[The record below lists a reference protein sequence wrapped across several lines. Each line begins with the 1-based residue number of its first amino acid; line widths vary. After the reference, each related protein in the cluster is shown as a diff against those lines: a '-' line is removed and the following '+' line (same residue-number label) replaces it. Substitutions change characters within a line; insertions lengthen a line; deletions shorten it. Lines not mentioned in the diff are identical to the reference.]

1 MYSKDT
7 KYNVK
12 YVTKDGKEETKQIT
26 PEEDMSKP
34 QMIMK
39 LKEEDKNFFKLI
51 ENVEYITPEELKKL
65 HKDYKSTVGDIIRFS
80 KYRGQDP
87 EKVRQKYKDLGYD
100 ETDPMIVTSDGKGGT
115 ILKPVKVKKE
125 ENKMSKTLFDYLEEH
140 SFEGVDIRDTVY
152 DMTCWFEFT
161 LEDADSDPFD
171 MFMSKL
177 AKSLHI
183 DFEDV
188 NKTVVVDLTN
198 WVTKNYNKLEEIFD
212 LSGEDKESNIE
223 EIVGSIMPGLLS
235 GYTTNSVYKELADN
249 MIVESKEVVEE
260 NEDEFEE
267 LENLD
272 EEVTD
277 VEEEKE
283 ETLDESIKPEEDN
296 GDYNYFYSPRQIIE
310 ICEDKK
316 YEHTFD
322 EEFGTI
328 EELEK
333 ELQDIKRIE
342 SEKPITTIEEPL
354 TDRYP
359 GWKNCK
365 VKTIL
370 KDGREFVS
378 EEDTLSVWS
387 AVQLV
392 VADEVMKESRKPL
405 SEEVE
410 KEETLDENK
419 IVENNSSLDGEDL
432 TNTFKNYKAFEANFG
447 PIKIVKN
454 SYDKNY
460 KVYKVNE
467 EDAGNYIYYSN
478 DKDNIEGWL
487 YGAVQAANGKFN
499 KLKNKNETVNKS
511 IINEEDEETLDESL
525 KPENDNG
532 DYKYF
537 YSPQQIIE
545 ICEDRKYEHA
555 FDEESGTIEELE
567 KELQDVKRIESEK
580 PITGIT
586 LPMTNTYPGWK
597 NCKVKTILKDGRE
610 FVSEEKELSV
620 WDVVQLVMADEV
632 MKESRKPLSEEVE
645 KEETLDEAIKR
656 AHEEEISA
664 INTYDTVLSK
674 TDESTDAKLMEMIN
688 EIKKDE
694 EDHKTLLQ
702 HYIETGEVWTDE
714 DLEKED
720 EENVEVEESKECIKE
735 ELPKQAPL
743 DSLLDMVTEATNIT
757 ELEEIADSVLDSELK
772 EDLLE
777 CIDDEDAKAYGEDIY
792 FNTVKLNMQ
801 NIIEDYM
808 DEK

>member
-7 KYNVK
+7 KYDVK

-26 PEEDMSKP
+26 PTEDMSKP

-39 LKEEDKNFFKLI
+39 LKEEDKNFFKLL
-51 ENVEYITPEELKKL
+51 EDFEYITPEELKKL
-65 HKDYKSTVGDIIRFS
+65 HKDYKSTVGDIIKFS
-80 KYRGQDP
+80 KYRGEDP
-87 EKVRQKYKDLGYD
+87 EEVRQRYKDLGYD

-125 ENKMSKTLFDYLEEH
+125 ESKMSKTLFNYLDEH
-140 SFEGVDIRDTVY
+140 SFEGVDIQDTVY

-161 LEDADSDPFD
+161 IEDADSDPFD

-198 WVTKNYNKLEEIFD
+198 WVTKNYDKLEEIFD

-272 EEVTD
+272 EEKPLTETTNKEIQKMKQDLYARERQALKDLGDENWENLVGLRGRMPEEMLNKFLEEREIINTIEMIHSILTYTSEANWNVD
-277 VEEEKE
+277 YVMNNKYMQSHIKELGEEKVKE
-283 ETLDESIKPEEDN
+283 LAEQE
-296 GDYNYFYSPRQIIE
+296 
-310 ICEDKK
+310 
-316 YEHTFD
+316 
-322 EEFGTI
+322 I
-328 EELEK
+328 EEYKQATINKDVYTDSEDVSYNSVTFK
-333 ELQDIKRIE
+333 DDVNE
-342 SEKPITTIEEPL
+342 S
-354 TDRYP
+354 
-359 GWKNCK
+359 
-365 VKTIL
+365 
-370 KDGREFVS
+370 
-378 EEDTLSVWS
+378 
-387 AVQLV
+387 
-392 VADEVMKESRKPL
+392 
-405 SEEVE
+405 
-410 KEETLDENK
+410 K

-467 EDAGNYIYYSN
+467 EDAGNYIYYSDN
-478 DKDNIEGWL
+478 KDNIEGWL

-499 KLKNKNETVNKS
+499 KLKNTNEAVNKS
-511 IINEEDEETLDESL
+511 ILNEEDEETLDEVI
-525 KPENDNG
+525 N
-532 DYKYF
+532 
-537 YSPQQIIE
+537 
-545 ICEDRKYEHA
+545 
-555 FDEESGTIEELE
+555 
-567 KELQDVKRIESEK
+567 
-580 PITGIT
+580 
-586 LPMTNTYPGWK
+586 
-597 NCKVKTILKDGRE
+597 
-610 FVSEEKELSV
+610 
-620 WDVVQLVMADEV
+620 
-632 MKESRKPLSEEVE
+632 
-645 KEETLDEAIKR
+645 R
-656 AHEEEISA
+656 AHQEEISA
-664 INTYDTVLSK
+664 IDTYDTVLSK
-674 TDESTDAKLMEMIN
+674 TDESTDAKLIEMIN

-714 DLEKED
+714 DLEKD
-720 EENVEVEESKECIKE
+720 EEVEEEQENEEDLEESKECIKE

-743 DSLLDMVTEATNIT
+743 DSLLDMVTEAINIT
-757 ELEEIADSVLDSELK
+757 ELEEIADSILDSELK

-801 NIIEDYM
+801 NIIEDYIN
-808 DEK
+808 EQ

>member
-1 MYSKDT
+1 MYNKNT
-7 KYNVK
+7 EYNVK

-39 LKEEDKNFFKLI
+39 LKEEDKNFFKLL
-51 ENVEYITPEELKKL
+51 EDFEYITPEELKKL

-80 KYRGQDP
+80 KYRGEDP
-87 EKVRQKYKDLGYD
+87 EEVRQRYKDLGYD

-125 ENKMSKTLFDYLEEH
+125 ESKMSKTLFDYLEEH
-140 SFEGVDIRDTVY
+140 SFEGVDIQDTVY

-161 LEDADSDPFD
+161 IEDADSDPFD

-198 WVTKNYNKLEEIFD
+198 WVTKNYDKLEEIFD

-235 GYTTNSVYKELADN
+235 GYTTNSVYKELADI

-260 NEDEFEE
+260 DEDEFEE

-272 EEVTD
+272 EEKPLTETTNKEIQKMKQDLYARERQALKELGDENWENLVSLKNRMPED
-277 VEEEKE
+277 MLNKFLKEEEVI
-283 ETLDESIKPEEDN
+283 S
-296 GDYNYFYSPRQIIE
+296 
-310 ICEDKK
+310 
-316 YEHTFD
+316 
-322 EEFGTI
+322 TI
-328 EELEK
+328 EMIHSILTYTSKTNWTIDYVMSNEYMQSHIK
-333 ELQDIKRIE
+333 ELGE
-342 SEKPITTIEEPL
+342 EKVKELAEQEIEEYKQATINKDVY
-354 TDRYP
+354 TDSE
-359 GWKNCK
+359 
-365 VKTIL
+365 
-370 KDGREFVS
+370 DVS
-378 EEDTLSVWS
+378 YNSV
-387 AVQLV
+387 
-392 VADEVMKESRKPL
+392 
-405 SEEVE
+405 
-410 KEETLDENK
+410 
-419 IVENNSSLDGEDL
+419 
-432 TNTFKNYKAFEANFG
+432 TFK
-447 PIKIVKN
+447 
-454 SYDKNY
+454 DD
-460 KVYKVNE
+460 VNE
-467 EDAGNYIYYSN
+467 S
-478 DKDNIEGWL
+478 KNI
-487 YGAVQAANGKFN
+487 
-499 KLKNKNETVNKS
+499 T
-511 IINEEDEETLDESL
+511 EDEEIEDE
-525 KPENDNG
+525 
-532 DYKYF
+532 
-537 YSPQQIIE
+537 Q
-545 ICEDRKYEHA
+545 
-555 FDEESGTIEELE
+555 
-567 KELQDVKRIESEK
+567 
-580 PITGIT
+580 
-586 LPMTNTYPGWK
+586 
-597 NCKVKTILKDGRE
+597 
-610 FVSEEKELSV
+610 
-620 WDVVQLVMADEV
+620 
-632 MKESRKPLSEEVE
+632 
-645 KEETLDEAIKR
+645 EETLDEAIKR
-656 AHEEEISA
+656 AYEEEISA

-674 TDESTDAKLMEMIN
+674 TDESTDAKLIEMIN

-757 ELEEIADSVLDSELK
+757 ELEEIADNVLDSELK
-772 EDLLE
+772 ENLLE

-808 DEK
+808 DEQ

>member
-1 MYSKDT
+1 MYNKNT
-7 KYNVK
+7 KYDVK

-39 LKEEDKNFFKLI
+39 LKEEDKNFFKLL
-51 ENVEYITPEELKKL
+51 EDFEYITPEELKKL

-87 EKVRQKYKDLGYD
+87 EEVRQRYKDLGYD

-140 SFEGVDIRDTVY
+140 SFEGVDIQDTVY

-161 LEDADSDPFD
+161 IEDADSDPFD

-198 WVTKNYNKLEEIFD
+198 WVTKNYDKLEEIFD

-249 MIVESKEVVEE
+249 MIVESKEVVKED
-260 NEDEFEE
+260 EDEFEE

-272 EEVTD
+272 EEKPLTETTNKEIQKMKQDLYARERQALKDLGDENWENLVGLRGRMPEEMLNKFLEEREIINTIEMIHSILTYTSEANWNVD
-277 VEEEKE
+277 YVMNNKYMQSHIKELGEEKVKE
-283 ETLDESIKPEEDN
+283 LAEQE
-296 GDYNYFYSPRQIIE
+296 
-310 ICEDKK
+310 
-316 YEHTFD
+316 
-322 EEFGTI
+322 I
-328 EELEK
+328 EEYKQATINKDVYTDSEDVSYNSVTFK
-333 ELQDIKRIE
+333 DDVNE
-342 SEKPITTIEEPL
+342 S
-354 TDRYP
+354 
-359 GWKNCK
+359 
-365 VKTIL
+365 
-370 KDGREFVS
+370 
-378 EEDTLSVWS
+378 
-387 AVQLV
+387 
-392 VADEVMKESRKPL
+392 
-405 SEEVE
+405 
-410 KEETLDENK
+410 K

-467 EDAGNYIYYSN
+467 EDAGNYIYYSDN
-478 DKDNIEGWL
+478 KDNIEGWL
-487 YGAVQAANGKFN
+487 YGAVQATNGKFN

-511 IINEEDEETLDESL
+511 ILNEEDEETLDEVI
-525 KPENDNG
+525 N
-532 DYKYF
+532 
-537 YSPQQIIE
+537 
-545 ICEDRKYEHA
+545 
-555 FDEESGTIEELE
+555 
-567 KELQDVKRIESEK
+567 
-580 PITGIT
+580 
-586 LPMTNTYPGWK
+586 
-597 NCKVKTILKDGRE
+597 
-610 FVSEEKELSV
+610 
-620 WDVVQLVMADEV
+620 
-632 MKESRKPLSEEVE
+632 
-645 KEETLDEAIKR
+645 R
-656 AHEEEISA
+656 AHQEEISA
-664 INTYDTVLSK
+664 IDTYDTVLSK
-674 TDESTDAKLMEMIN
+674 TDESTDAKLIEMIN

-714 DLEKED
+714 DLQKD
-720 EENVEVEESKECIKE
+720 EEEDVEVEEEQENEEDLEESKECIKE

-757 ELEEIADSVLDSELK
+757 ELEEIVDSVLDSELK

-808 DEK
+808 DEQ

>member
-7 KYNVK
+7 KYDVK

-26 PEEDMSKP
+26 PAEDMSKP

-39 LKEEDKNFFKLI
+39 LKEEDKNFFKLL
-51 ENVEYITPEELKKL
+51 EDFEYITPEELKKL

-80 KYRGQDP
+80 KYRGEDP
-87 EKVRQKYKDLGYD
+87 EEVRQRYKDLGYD

-125 ENKMSKTLFDYLEEH
+125 ESKMSKTLFDYLEEH
-140 SFEGVDIRDTVY
+140 SFEGVDIQDTVY

-161 LEDADSDPFD
+161 IEDADRDPFD

-198 WVTKNYNKLEEIFD
+198 WVTKNYDKLEEIFD

-223 EIVGSIMPGLLS
+223 EIVGSIMPGVLS
-235 GYTTNSVYKELADN
+235 GYTTDSVYKELADN
-249 MIVESKEVVEE
+249 MIAESKKVVTEQE
-260 NEDEFEE
+260 NDFVE
-267 LENLD
+267 LQNLD

-283 ETLDESIKPEEDN
+283 ETLDESIKPEDDN

-310 ICEDKK
+310 ICEDRK
-316 YEHTFD
+316 YGHAFD
-322 EEFGTI
+322 EESGTI

-354 TDRYP
+354 TDKYP

-410 KEETLDENK
+410 KEETLDGK
-419 IVENNSSLDGEDL
+419 DVTD
-432 TNTFKNYKAFEANFG
+432 TFKNYKAFEANFE

-467 EDAGNYIYYSN
+467 EDADNYIYYSN
-478 DKDNIEGWL
+478 SKDNIEGWL
-487 YGAVQAANGKFN
+487 YGAVQVANGIFK
-499 KLKNKNETVNKS
+499 KLENKNETVNKS
-511 IINEEDEETLDESL
+511 ILNEETSNSYTAISYYDDKLKGVEDETSSGDWSVITDFAHDKLMSGSYVKITNTTTGKEKVISPDTYQDDFDGEFVIGIEELDESVGDKSQEETLDEVI
-525 KPENDNG
+525 N
-532 DYKYF
+532 
-537 YSPQQIIE
+537 
-545 ICEDRKYEHA
+545 
-555 FDEESGTIEELE
+555 
-567 KELQDVKRIESEK
+567 
-580 PITGIT
+580 
-586 LPMTNTYPGWK
+586 
-597 NCKVKTILKDGRE
+597 
-610 FVSEEKELSV
+610 
-620 WDVVQLVMADEV
+620 
-632 MKESRKPLSEEVE
+632 
-645 KEETLDEAIKR
+645 R
-656 AHEEEISA
+656 AHQEEISA
-664 INTYDTVLSK
+664 IDTYGTILSK
-674 TDESTDAKLMEMIN
+674 TNESTDAKLIEMIN

-720 EENVEVEESKECIKE
+720 EEELEESKECIKE

-757 ELEEIADSVLDSELK
+757 ELEEIADSLLDSELK

-808 DEK
+808 DEQ

>member
-26 PEEDMSKP
+26 PAEDMSKP

-39 LKEEDKNFFKLI
+39 LKEEDKNFFKLL
-51 ENVEYITPEELKKL
+51 EDFEYITPEELKKL

-87 EKVRQKYKDLGYD
+87 EEVRQRYKDLGYD

-125 ENKMSKTLFDYLEEH
+125 ESKMSKTLFDYLEEH
-140 SFEGVDIRDTVY
+140 SFEGVDIQDTVY
-152 DMTCWFEFT
+152 NMTCWFEFT
-161 LEDADSDPFD
+161 IEDADSDPFD

-198 WVTKNYNKLEEIFD
+198 WVTKNYDKLEEIFD

-223 EIVGSIMPGLLS
+223 EIVGSIMPGVLS
-235 GYTTNSVYKELADN
+235 GYTTDSVYKELADN
-249 MIVESKEVVEE
+249 MIAESKKVVTEQE
-260 NEDEFEE
+260 NDFVE
-267 LENLD
+267 LQNLD

-277 VEEEKE
+277 MEEEKE
-283 ETLDESIKPEEDN
+283 ETLDESIKPEDDN
-296 GDYNYFYSPRQIIE
+296 GDYNYFYSPRQLLE
-310 ICEDKK
+310 ICEDRK
-316 YEHTFD
+316 YQYAFN
-322 EEFGTI
+322 EEYGTI

-333 ELQDIKRIE
+333 EMQDIKRIE
-342 SEKPITTIEEPL
+342 SEKPVTAIEEP
-354 TDRYP
+354 
-359 GWKNCK
+359 
-365 VKTIL
+365 I
-370 KDGREFVS
+370 
-378 EEDTLSVWS
+378 
-387 AVQLV
+387 
-392 VADEVMKESRKPL
+392 
-405 SEEVE
+405 
-410 KEETLDENK
+410 
-419 IVENNSSLDGEDL
+419 
-432 TNTFKNYKAFEANFG
+432 
-447 PIKIVKN
+447 
-454 SYDKNY
+454 
-460 KVYKVNE
+460 
-467 EDAGNYIYYSN
+467 
-478 DKDNIEGWL
+478 
-487 YGAVQAANGKFN
+487 
-499 KLKNKNETVNKS
+499 
-511 IINEEDEETLDESL
+511 
-525 KPENDNG
+525 G
-532 DYKYF
+532 D
-537 YSPQQIIE
+537 
-545 ICEDRKYEHA
+545 
-555 FDEESGTIEELE
+555 
-567 KELQDVKRIESEK
+567 
-580 PITGIT
+580 
-586 LPMTNTYPGWK
+586 TYPGWK

-610 FVSEEKELSV
+610 FVSEQDTLSV
-620 WDVVQLVMADEV
+620 WAAVQLVVATEVINESWNKEIKDGLNDGWYSDGTSLYAKTRDDMLNVIDFMESEGNITKRGAELVTNKINQLSIPEGKNIRIEFPEGQMKDLIIYIADADG
-632 MKESRKPLSEEVE
+632 KNEEMVDAIEDFYDIEDEAMTENKKLNENKDEDE
-645 KEETLDEAIKR
+645 KEETLEESIKR
-656 AHEEEISA
+656 AHEEEIDA
-664 INTYDTVLSK
+664 INTYDTILSK
-674 TDESTDAKLMEMIN
+674 TDESTDGKLIEMIN

>member
-7 KYNVK
+7 KYDVK

-87 EKVRQKYKDLGYD
+87 EEVKQRYKDLGYD

-115 ILKPVKVKKE
+115 TLKPVKVKKE

-140 SFEGVDIRDTVY
+140 SFEGVDIQDTVY
-152 DMTCWFEFT
+152 GMTCWFEFT
-161 LEDADSDPFD
+161 IEDADSDPFD

-198 WVTKNYNKLEEIFD
+198 WVTKNYDKLEEIFD

-272 EEVTD
+272 EEKPLTETTNKEIQKMKQDLYARERQALKDLGDENWENLVGLRGRMPEEMLNKFLEEREIINTIEMIHSILTYTSEANWNVD
-277 VEEEKE
+277 YVMNNKYMQSHIKELGEEKVKE
-283 ETLDESIKPEEDN
+283 LTEQE
-296 GDYNYFYSPRQIIE
+296 
-310 ICEDKK
+310 
-316 YEHTFD
+316 
-322 EEFGTI
+322 I
-328 EELEK
+328 EEYKQATINKDVYTDSEDVSYNSVTFK
-333 ELQDIKRIE
+333 DDVNE
-342 SEKPITTIEEPL
+342 S
-354 TDRYP
+354 
-359 GWKNCK
+359 
-365 VKTIL
+365 
-370 KDGREFVS
+370 
-378 EEDTLSVWS
+378 
-387 AVQLV
+387 
-392 VADEVMKESRKPL
+392 
-405 SEEVE
+405 
-410 KEETLDENK
+410 K

-432 TNTFKNYKAFEANFG
+432 TNTFKNYKAFEANFE

-454 SYDKNY
+454 YYDKNY
-460 KVYKVNE
+460 KVYRVNE
-467 EDAGNYIYYSN
+467 EDADNYIYYSN
-478 DKDNIEGWL
+478 SKDNIEGWL
-487 YGAVQAANGKFN
+487 YGAVQVATGIFK
-499 KLKNKNETVNKS
+499 KLENKNETVDKS
-511 IINEEDEETLDESL
+511 ILNEENEETLDEVI
-525 KPENDNG
+525 N
-532 DYKYF
+532 
-537 YSPQQIIE
+537 
-545 ICEDRKYEHA
+545 
-555 FDEESGTIEELE
+555 
-567 KELQDVKRIESEK
+567 
-580 PITGIT
+580 
-586 LPMTNTYPGWK
+586 
-597 NCKVKTILKDGRE
+597 
-610 FVSEEKELSV
+610 
-620 WDVVQLVMADEV
+620 
-632 MKESRKPLSEEVE
+632 
-645 KEETLDEAIKR
+645 R
-656 AHEEEISA
+656 AHQEEISA
-664 INTYDTVLSK
+664 IDTYDTVLSK
-674 TDESTDAKLMEMIN
+674 TDESTDAKLIEMIN

-720 EENVEVEESKECIKE
+720 EEELEESKELTESNKYIIKAEDRSDGYNFQGYGGRSLVQITSDYLDTFDTIEDAQKEVNTYKNPSKVKIMKLKYDGVRASELEESKECIKE

-757 ELEEIADSVLDSELK
+757 ELEEIADSILDSELK

-808 DEK
+808 DEQ

>member
-1 MYSKDT
+1 MYNKDT

-65 HKDYKSTVGDIIRFS
+65 HKDYKSTVGDIIKFS

-87 EKVRQKYKDLGYD
+87 EEVRQRYKDLGYD

-125 ENKMSKTLFDYLEEH
+125 ESKMSKTLFDYLEEH
-140 SFEGVDIRDTVY
+140 SFEGVDRQDTVY

-161 LEDADSDPFD
+161 IEDADSDPFD

-198 WVTKNYNKLEEIFD
+198 WVTKNYDELEEIFD

-272 EEVTD
+272 EEKPLTETTNKEIQKMKQDLYARERQALKDLGDENWENLVGLRGRMPEEMLNKFLEEREIINTIEMIHSILTYTSEANWNVD
-277 VEEEKE
+277 YVMNNKYMQSHIKELGEEKVKE
-283 ETLDESIKPEEDN
+283 LAEQE
-296 GDYNYFYSPRQIIE
+296 
-310 ICEDKK
+310 
-316 YEHTFD
+316 
-322 EEFGTI
+322 I
-328 EELEK
+328 EEYK
-333 ELQDIKRIE
+333 QA
-342 SEKPITTIEEPL
+342 TINKDVY
-354 TDRYP
+354 TD
-359 GWKNCK
+359 NE
-365 VKTIL
+365 
-370 KDGREFVS
+370 DVS
-378 EEDTLSVWS
+378 YNSV
-387 AVQLV
+387 
-392 VADEVMKESRKPL
+392 
-405 SEEVE
+405 
-410 KEETLDENK
+410 
-419 IVENNSSLDGEDL
+419 
-432 TNTFKNYKAFEANFG
+432 TFK
-447 PIKIVKN
+447 
-454 SYDKNY
+454 DD
-460 KVYKVNE
+460 VNE
-467 EDAGNYIYYSN
+467 S
-478 DKDNIEGWL
+478 KNI
-487 YGAVQAANGKFN
+487 
-499 KLKNKNETVNKS
+499 T
-511 IINEEDEETLDESL
+511 EDEEIEDE
-525 KPENDNG
+525 
-532 DYKYF
+532 
-537 YSPQQIIE
+537 Q
-545 ICEDRKYEHA
+545 
-555 FDEESGTIEELE
+555 
-567 KELQDVKRIESEK
+567 
-580 PITGIT
+580 
-586 LPMTNTYPGWK
+586 
-597 NCKVKTILKDGRE
+597 
-610 FVSEEKELSV
+610 
-620 WDVVQLVMADEV
+620 
-632 MKESRKPLSEEVE
+632 
-645 KEETLDEAIKR
+645 EETLDEAIKR
-656 AHEEEISA
+656 AYEEEISA

-674 TDESTDAKLMEMIN
+674 TDESTDAKLIEMIN

-757 ELEEIADSVLDSELK
+757 ELEEIVDSVLDSELK

-808 DEK
+808 DEQ

>member
-7 KYNVK
+7 TYDVK

-26 PEEDMSKP
+26 PTEDMSKP

-65 HKDYKSTVGDIIRFS
+65 HKDYKSTVGDIIKFS
-80 KYRGQDP
+80 KYKGQDP
-87 EKVRQKYKDLGYD
+87 EEVRQRYKDLGYD

-140 SFEGVDIRDTVY
+140 SFEGVDIQDTVY

-161 LEDADSDPFD
+161 IEDANRDPFD

-198 WVTKNYNKLEEIFD
+198 WVTKNYDKLEEIFD

-249 MIVESKEVVEE
+249 MIVESKEVVKED
-260 NEDEFEE
+260 EDEFEE

-272 EEVTD
+272 EEKPLT
-277 VEEEKE
+277 ETTNKE
-283 ETLDESIKPEEDN
+283 IQKMKQDLYARERQALKDLGDENWENLVGLRGRMPEEMLN
-296 GDYNYFYSPRQIIE
+296 KFLEEREIIN
-310 ICEDKK
+310 
-316 YEHTFD
+316 
-322 EEFGTI
+322 TI
-328 EELEK
+328 EMIHSILTYTSEANWNVDYVMNNKYMQSHIK
-333 ELQDIKRIE
+333 ELGD
-342 SEKPITTIEEPL
+342 EKVKELAEQEIEEYKQATINKDVY
-354 TDRYP
+354 TDSEDVSY
-359 GWKNCK
+359 NS
-365 VKTIL
+365 VTF
-370 KDGREFVS
+370 KDDVN
-378 EEDTLSVWS
+378 
-387 AVQLV
+387 
-392 VADEVMKESRKPL
+392 ES
-405 SEEVE
+405 
-410 KEETLDENK
+410 K

-467 EDAGNYIYYSN
+467 EDAGNYIYYSDN
-478 DKDNIEGWL
+478 KDNIEGWL

-499 KLKNKNETVNKS
+499 KLKNTNEAVNKS
-511 IINEEDEETLDESL
+511 ILNEEDEETLDEVI
-525 KPENDNG
+525 N
-532 DYKYF
+532 
-537 YSPQQIIE
+537 
-545 ICEDRKYEHA
+545 
-555 FDEESGTIEELE
+555 
-567 KELQDVKRIESEK
+567 
-580 PITGIT
+580 
-586 LPMTNTYPGWK
+586 
-597 NCKVKTILKDGRE
+597 
-610 FVSEEKELSV
+610 
-620 WDVVQLVMADEV
+620 
-632 MKESRKPLSEEVE
+632 
-645 KEETLDEAIKR
+645 R
-656 AHEEEISA
+656 AHQEEISA
-664 INTYDTVLSK
+664 IDTYDTVLSK
-674 TDESTDAKLMEMIN
+674 TDESTDAKLIEMIN

-714 DLEKED
+714 DLEKGEEGVGVEEEQEKGED
-720 EENVEVEESKECIKE
+720 LEESKECIKE

-757 ELEEIADSVLDSELK
+757 ELEEIADSILDSELK

-808 DEK
+808 DEQ

>member
-1 MYSKDT
+1 MYNKNT
-7 KYNVK
+7 EYNVK

-34 QMIMK
+34 QMIIK
-39 LKEEDKNFFKLI
+39 LKEEDKNFFKLL
-51 ENVEYITPEELKKL
+51 EDFEYITPEELKKL

-80 KYRGQDP
+80 KYRGEDP
-87 EKVRQKYKDLGYD
+87 EEVRQRYKDLGYD

-125 ENKMSKTLFDYLEEH
+125 ESKMSKTLFDYLEEH
-140 SFEGVDIRDTVY
+140 SFEGVDIQDTVY

-161 LEDADSDPFD
+161 IEDADSDPFD

-198 WVTKNYNKLEEIFD
+198 WVTKNYDKLEEIFD

-235 GYTTNSVYKELADN
+235 GYATDSVYKELADN
-249 MIVESKEVVEE
+249 MITESKELKESDEENGIIELGNDFQTILDKDTNSYRVLYRGSEIDSSLKDDEYYEACKTLDGIKNFVKKLKIQTTGKGFAKKSRIVKESDEE

-283 ETLDESIKPEEDN
+283 ETLDESIKPEDDN

-310 ICEDKK
+310 ICEDRK

-322 EEFGTI
+322 EESGTI

-354 TDRYP
+354 TDKYP

-378 EEDTLSVWS
+378 EEDTLSVWA

-392 VADEVMKESRKPL
+392 VATEVINESWNKEIKDGLNDGWYSDGTSLYAKTRDDMLNVIDFMESEGNITKRGAELVTNKINQLSISEDKNIRIEFPEGQMKDLIIYIADANGKNEEMVDAIEDFYDIEDEAMAENKKLNEDKD
-405 SEEVE
+405 EDE
-410 KEETLDENK
+410 KEETLDE
-419 IVENNSSLDGEDL
+419 V
-432 TNTFKNYKAFEANFG
+432 
-447 PIKIVKN
+447 
-454 SYDKNY
+454 
-460 KVYKVNE
+460 
-467 EDAGNYIYYSN
+467 
-478 DKDNIEGWL
+478 
-487 YGAVQAANGKFN
+487 
-499 KLKNKNETVNKS
+499 
-511 IINEEDEETLDESL
+511 IN
-525 KPENDNG
+525 
-532 DYKYF
+532 
-537 YSPQQIIE
+537 
-545 ICEDRKYEHA
+545 
-555 FDEESGTIEELE
+555 
-567 KELQDVKRIESEK
+567 
-580 PITGIT
+580 
-586 LPMTNTYPGWK
+586 
-597 NCKVKTILKDGRE
+597 
-610 FVSEEKELSV
+610 
-620 WDVVQLVMADEV
+620 
-632 MKESRKPLSEEVE
+632 
-645 KEETLDEAIKR
+645 R
-656 AHEEEISA
+656 AHQEEISA
-664 INTYDTVLSK
+664 IDTYDTVLSK
-674 TDESTDAKLMEMIN
+674 TNESTDAKLIEMIN

-714 DLEKED
+714 DLEKGEEED
-720 EENVEVEESKECIKE
+720 VEVEEEQENKEDLEESKQCIKE

-743 DSLLDMVTEATNIT
+743 DSLLYMVTEATNIT
-757 ELEEIADSVLDSELK
+757 ELEKIADSLLDSELK

-808 DEK
+808 DEQ

>member
-198 WVTKNYNKLEEIFD
+198 WVTKNYDKLEEIFD

-333 ELQDIKRIE
+333 ELQGIKIIE

-392 VADEVMKESRKPL
+392 V
-405 SEEVE
+405 
-410 KEETLDENK
+410 
-419 IVENNSSLDGEDL
+419 
-432 TNTFKNYKAFEANFG
+432 
-447 PIKIVKN
+447 
-454 SYDKNY
+454 
-460 KVYKVNE
+460 
-467 EDAGNYIYYSN
+467 
-478 DKDNIEGWL
+478 
-487 YGAVQAANGKFN
+487 
-499 KLKNKNETVNKS
+499 
-511 IINEEDEETLDESL
+511 
-525 KPENDNG
+525 
-532 DYKYF
+532 
-537 YSPQQIIE
+537 
-545 ICEDRKYEHA
+545 
-555 FDEESGTIEELE
+555 
-567 KELQDVKRIESEK
+567 
-580 PITGIT
+580 
-586 LPMTNTYPGWK
+586 
-597 NCKVKTILKDGRE
+597 
-610 FVSEEKELSV
+610 
-620 WDVVQLVMADEV
+620 ADEV

>member
-1 MYSKDT
+1 MYNKNT
-7 KYNVK
+7 EYNVK

-34 QMIMK
+34 QMIIK
-39 LKEEDKNFFKLI
+39 LKEEDKNFFKLL
-51 ENVEYITPEELKKL
+51 EDFEYITPEELKKL

-80 KYRGQDP
+80 KYRGEDP
-87 EKVRQKYKDLGYD
+87 EEVRQRYKDLGYD

-125 ENKMSKTLFDYLEEH
+125 ESKMSKTLFDYLEEH
-140 SFEGVDIRDTVY
+140 SFEGVDIQDTVY

-161 LEDADSDPFD
+161 IEDADSDPFD

-198 WVTKNYNKLEEIFD
+198 WVTKNYDKLEEIFD

-249 MIVESKEVVEE
+249 MIVESKED
-260 NEDEFEE
+260 EDEFEE

-272 EEVTD
+272 EEKPLTETTNKEIQKMKQDLYARERQALKDLGDENWENLVGLRGRMPEEMLNKFLEEREIINTIEMIHSILTYTSKANWNVD
-277 VEEEKE
+277 YVMNNKYMQSHVKELGEEKVKE
-283 ETLDESIKPEEDN
+283 LAEQE
-296 GDYNYFYSPRQIIE
+296 
-310 ICEDKK
+310 
-316 YEHTFD
+316 
-322 EEFGTI
+322 I
-328 EELEK
+328 EEYKQATINKDVYTDSEDVSYNSVTFK
-333 ELQDIKRIE
+333 DDVNE
-342 SEKPITTIEEPL
+342 S
-354 TDRYP
+354 
-359 GWKNCK
+359 
-365 VKTIL
+365 
-370 KDGREFVS
+370 
-378 EEDTLSVWS
+378 
-387 AVQLV
+387 
-392 VADEVMKESRKPL
+392 
-405 SEEVE
+405 
-410 KEETLDENK
+410 K

-467 EDAGNYIYYSN
+467 EDAGNYIYYSDN
-478 DKDNIEGWL
+478 KDNIEGWL

-499 KLKNKNETVNKS
+499 KLKNKNENVNKS
-511 IINEEDEETLDESL
+511 ILNEETSNSYTAISYYDDKLKGVEDETSSGDWSVITDFAHDKLMSGSYVKITNTTTGKEKVISPDTYQDDFDGEFVIGIEELDESVGDKSQEETLDEVI
-525 KPENDNG
+525 N
-532 DYKYF
+532 
-537 YSPQQIIE
+537 
-545 ICEDRKYEHA
+545 
-555 FDEESGTIEELE
+555 
-567 KELQDVKRIESEK
+567 
-580 PITGIT
+580 
-586 LPMTNTYPGWK
+586 
-597 NCKVKTILKDGRE
+597 
-610 FVSEEKELSV
+610 
-620 WDVVQLVMADEV
+620 
-632 MKESRKPLSEEVE
+632 
-645 KEETLDEAIKR
+645 R
-656 AHEEEISA
+656 AHQEEISA
-664 INTYDTVLSK
+664 IDTYDTVLSK
-674 TDESTDAKLMEMIN
+674 TDESTDAKLIEMIN

-714 DLEKED
+714 DLEKENS
-720 EENVEVEESKECIKE
+720 EELEESKECIKE

-757 ELEEIADSVLDSELK
+757 ELEEIADSILDSELK

-808 DEK
+808 DEQ

>member
-1 MYSKDT
+1 MYNKDT
-7 KYNVK
+7 EYNVK

-26 PEEDMSKP
+26 PSEDMSKP

-140 SFEGVDIRDTVY
+140 SFEGVDIQDTVY

-161 LEDADSDPFD
+161 IEDADSDPFD

-198 WVTKNYNKLEEIFD
+198 WVTKNYDKLEEIFD

-283 ETLDESIKPEEDN
+283 ETLDGKDV
-296 GDYNYFYSPRQIIE
+296 
-310 ICEDKK
+310 
-316 YEHTFD
+316 
-322 EEFGTI
+322 
-328 EELEK
+328 
-333 ELQDIKRIE
+333 
-342 SEKPITTIEEPL
+342 
-354 TDRYP
+354 TD
-359 GWKNCK
+359 
-365 VKTIL
+365 
-370 KDGREFVS
+370 
-378 EEDTLSVWS
+378 
-387 AVQLV
+387 
-392 VADEVMKESRKPL
+392 
-405 SEEVE
+405 
-410 KEETLDENK
+410 
-419 IVENNSSLDGEDL
+419 
-432 TNTFKNYKAFEANFG
+432 TFKNYKAFEANFG

-467 EDAGNYIYYSN
+467 EDAGNYIYYSDN
-478 DKDNIEGWL
+478 KDNIEGWL

-499 KLKNKNETVNKS
+499 KLKNTNEAVNKS
-511 IINEEDEETLDESL
+511 ILNEEDEETLDEVI
-525 KPENDNG
+525 N
-532 DYKYF
+532 
-537 YSPQQIIE
+537 
-545 ICEDRKYEHA
+545 
-555 FDEESGTIEELE
+555 
-567 KELQDVKRIESEK
+567 
-580 PITGIT
+580 
-586 LPMTNTYPGWK
+586 
-597 NCKVKTILKDGRE
+597 
-610 FVSEEKELSV
+610 
-620 WDVVQLVMADEV
+620 
-632 MKESRKPLSEEVE
+632 
-645 KEETLDEAIKR
+645 R
-656 AHEEEISA
+656 AHQEEISA
-664 INTYDTVLSK
+664 IDTYDTVLSK
-674 TDESTDAKLMEMIN
+674 TDESTDAKLIEMIN

-714 DLEKED
+714 DLNKTDSED
-720 EENVEVEESKECIKE
+720 VEVEQDDTEELEESKETIKISEDELKDRYEDFIKNVAPEKKDMSYEDFKTTYLRDTVIDGKHLELEESKELKESDEENGIIELGNDFQTILDKDTNSYIVLYRGSEIDSSLKDDEYYEACKTLDGIKNFVKKLKIQTTGKGFAKKSRIVKDLTESKEFIKE

-757 ELEEIADSVLDSELK
+757 ELEEIADSILDSELK

-801 NIIEDYM
+801 NIIEDYIN
-808 DEK
+808 EQ

>member
-7 KYNVK
+7 KYDVK
-12 YVTKDGKEETKQIT
+12 YVTKDGKEETKQII

-65 HKDYKSTVGDIIRFS
+65 HKDYKSTVGDIIKFS

-87 EKVRQKYKDLGYD
+87 EEVRQRYKDLGYD

-140 SFEGVDIRDTVY
+140 SFEGVDIQDTVY

-161 LEDADSDPFD
+161 IEDADRDPFD

-198 WVTKNYNKLEEIFD
+198 WVTKNYDKLEEIFD

-235 GYTTNSVYKELADN
+235 GYTTNSVYKELADT

-272 EEVTD
+272 EEKPLTETTD
-277 VEEEKE
+277 KEIEKMKQDLYARERQALKDLGDENWEDIVGLKDRMPDDMLDKFLKEKEVINTIEMIHSILTYTSEANWNVDYVMNNKYMQRHIKELGEEKVKE
-283 ETLDESIKPEEDN
+283 LAEQE
-296 GDYNYFYSPRQIIE
+296 
-310 ICEDKK
+310 
-316 YEHTFD
+316 
-322 EEFGTI
+322 I
-328 EELEK
+328 EEYKQATINKDVYTDSEDVSYNSVTFK
-333 ELQDIKRIE
+333 DDVNE
-342 SEKPITTIEEPL
+342 SKNIT
-354 TDRYP
+354 
-359 GWKNCK
+359 
-365 VKTIL
+365 
-370 KDGREFVS
+370 
-378 EEDTLSVWS
+378 EDE
-387 AVQLV
+387 Q
-392 VADEVMKESRKPL
+392 
-405 SEEVE
+405 
-410 KEETLDENK
+410 EETLDENK

-467 EDAGNYIYYSN
+467 EDAGNYIYYSDN
-478 DKDNIEGWL
+478 KDNIEGWL

-499 KLKNKNETVNKS
+499 KLKNKNEAVNKS
-511 IINEEDEETLDESL
+511 ILNEEDEETLDEVI
-525 KPENDNG
+525 N
-532 DYKYF
+532 
-537 YSPQQIIE
+537 
-545 ICEDRKYEHA
+545 
-555 FDEESGTIEELE
+555 
-567 KELQDVKRIESEK
+567 
-580 PITGIT
+580 
-586 LPMTNTYPGWK
+586 
-597 NCKVKTILKDGRE
+597 
-610 FVSEEKELSV
+610 
-620 WDVVQLVMADEV
+620 
-632 MKESRKPLSEEVE
+632 
-645 KEETLDEAIKR
+645 R
-656 AHEEEISA
+656 AHQEEISA
-664 INTYDTVLSK
+664 IDTYDTVLSK
-674 TDESTDAKLMEMIN
+674 TDESTDAKLIEMIN

-714 DLEKED
+714 DLEKENS
-720 EENVEVEESKECIKE
+720 EELEESKECIKE
-735 ELPKQAPL
+735 ELSKQAPL

-757 ELEEIADSVLDSELK
+757 ELEEIAGSVLDSELK
-772 EDLLE
+772 ENLLE

-808 DEK
+808 DEQ